1 MNRSKAD
8 ARTDAASM
16 VKAHWE
22 DPRIARGMRAQLGL
36 LRKRLRDGD
45 ALLGWKVGFGAP
57 AAMEKLGIN
66 APLVGFLT
74 QRARLESGAT
84 VSLARWKIPAA
95 EAEIAVQMRA
105 DLAGGADRD
114 AAKAAIA
121 GVGPAIELADVDF
134 PPDDV
139 KAILSGNIYQRH
151 VILGACDPSRAGC
164 VLDGLTARISRDGA
178 EVARTSD
185 PQAATGELVDIVRH
199 VADVLAAF
207 GHALRAGE
215 IIITGSITPP
225 LWIESDRTIAFTLDP
240 IGDIDV
246 HFTGRVTR

>member
-1 MNRSKAD
+1 
-8 ARTDAASM
+8 
-16 VKAHWE
+16 
-22 DPRIARGMRAQLGL
+22 MRAQLGL
-36 LRKRLRDGD
+36 LRKRLQDGD

-95 EAEIAVQMRA
+95 EAEIAVQMRT

-121 GVGPAIELADVDF
+121 GVAPAIELADVDF

-139 KAILSGNIYQRH
+139 KAILAGNIYQRH

-199 VADVLAAF
+199 VAGVLAAF
-207 GHALRAGE
+207 GQTLRAGE
-215 IIITGSITPP
+215 VIITGSITPP
-225 LWIESDRTIAFTLDP
+225 IWIESDREIRFALEP
-240 IGDIDV
+240 IGSIDV
-246 HFTGRVTR
+246 RFTGHVT

>member
-1 MNRSKAD
+1 M
-8 ARTDAASM
+8 AAI

-22 DPRIARGMRAQLGL
+22 DPRIARGMRAQLAAL
-36 LRKRLRDGD
+36 DARLRNGD
-45 ALLGWKVGFGAP
+45 TLLGWKVGFGAP
-57 AAMEKLGIN
+57 AAMEKLGIH

-74 QRARLESGAT
+74 RRARLESGAT
-84 VSLARWKIPAA
+84 VSLADWKKPAA
-95 EAEIAVQMRA
+95 EAEIAVHMRT
-105 DLAGGADRD
+105 DLPGGTGRD

-134 PPDDV
+134 APDDV
-139 KAILSGNIYQRH
+139 DAILSGNIYQRH

-185 PQAATGELVDIVRH
+185 PQAATGELVDVVRH
-199 VADVLAAF
+199 VADVLRAF
-207 GHALRAGE
+207 GHTLRAGE

-225 LWIESDRTIAFTLDP
+225 LWIESDREIRFTLEP
-240 IGDIDV
+240 IGSIDV
-246 HFTGRVTR
+246 RFTGRVT